1 MSLNITVALVPN
13 GTDMSRELAY
23 VKSALLYADKVNLIS
38 PIAYLVNQIAYNE
51 LNTEN
56 KIINLFKIILP
67 FAQVRDERIY
77 AEVKEITTQL
87 NSTFKSKNYRNIPYS
102 KKLAAISQFKKTAI
116 DSLNT
121 MYDLVGYSDCIDL
134 KKLIDNGQVNI
145 TPFRNSIVDVDKYV
159 NEYFEKLT
167 ESIHTSNPLFD
178 NASYSLMNAALKAK
192 LIKFTD
198 LEKAKITHVGLVDN
212 YLQRLPSFEEASIDE
227 LIDIKN
233 ELSKPLIRFRSKMMN
248 YSEGI
253 KSLPWDK
260 DFENECNTLFIK
272 EIEPALLEIEE
283 ATQDNSFKKNLGSK
297 FLTQEGFWKSYNG
310 LVVGIATTGVISTLN
325 EFTLN
330 NGSVIAGVGAG
341 VAAKFIEA
349 VYEYEKGKKDIE
361 KNELY
366 FYYKTGDILKKR
378 K

>member
-1 MSLNITVALVPN
+1 MSLNITVALEPN
-13 GTDMSRELAY
+13 GTDMSREIAY

-56 KIINLFKIILP
+56 KIIDLFNVILP
-67 FAQVRDERIY
+67 FTRVKDEKIY
-77 AEVKEITTQL
+77 SEVKNVTIQL
-87 NSTFKSKNYRNIPYS
+87 NNIFKSKNYRNISYS
-102 KKLAAISQFKKTAI
+102 KKLAVISQFKKNAI
-116 DSLNT
+116 KALNT
-121 MYDLVGYSDCIDL
+121 MYDLVGYSDCTDL

-145 TPFRNSIVDVDKYV
+145 TPFHNSIVDVDKCIV
-159 NEYFEKLT
+159 EYFEKLT
-167 ESIHTSNPLFD
+167 ESIRTSNPLFD
-178 NASYSLMNAALKAK
+178 NNSYALINAALKAK

-198 LEKAKITHVGLVDN
+198 SEKAKITHVGLVDN

-260 DFENECNTLFIK
+260 DFENECNALFVK
-272 EIEPALLEIEE
+272 EIEPVLLEIEE
-283 ATQDNSFKKNLGSK
+283 ATQENSFKKNLGNK
-297 FLTQEGFWKSYNG
+297 FLTQEGLWKSYNG
-310 LVVGIATTGVISTLN
+310 LIVGIATTGIISTLN

-330 NGSVIAGVGAG
+330 NSSVLAGIGAG
-341 VAAKFIEA
+341 VTSKFIEA
-349 VYEYEKGKKDIE
+349 VYEFENEKKNIE
-361 KNELY
+361 KNELF
-366 FYYKTGDILKKR
+366 FYYKTGAILKKR
-378 K
+378 N